1 MSSIDY
7 VNTLGAGAGFNTK
20 EIITALVDAERAGK
34 KSIIDAKIDDNEAQ
48 ISGLGTA
55 VSKVSDLRLAAI
67 KLNDETDFNDY
78 TVTNSQTTAFS
89 LVASTS
95 ASPGTHTVTVTSP
108 AKAQT
113 SNSLNASTSDP
124 VVGFTS
130 GSQVI
135 NGGNAFSMTITTG
148 TNTTSTVTVPVNTP
162 TPDGVVTAINDL
174 NTGVTA
180 QLVALDTSGTNFTLQ
195 LTGGTGIEQAFSISE
210 SVSELNF
217 TIPSGFNAADA
228 SLTVNGIQYTRA
240 SNTIDDIIPGT
251 TLSLAAATSGAATVT
266 VNRDTSA
273 TKANIESFVS
283 TFNDVHTE
291 LKSLISSA
299 DSGPLRGN
307 SIIRQITRDLQS
319 IVLNA
324 SSTPG
329 SSVTRLSEMGV
340 SLTRTGELEVNQTKL
355 DTALANN
362 FADIVTIFSANT
374 NNDSEI
380 GDADRGIAGDLSMA
394 IKGLTSS
401 TGYLTTQAVT
411 LSERASEYQRDLE
424 LLEEKLART
433 QERYTQQFLTMQR
446 LIDEMNTTKD
456 SLKSSFENL
465 PFNNRDD

>member
-1 MSSIDY
+1 M
-7 VNTLGAGAGFNTK
+7 
-20 EIITALVDAERAGK
+20 
-34 KSIIDAKIDDNEAQ
+34 
-48 ISGLGTA
+48 
-55 VSKVSDLRLAAI
+55 
-67 KLNDETDFNDY
+67 
-78 TVTNSQTTAFS
+78 
-89 LVASTS
+89 
-95 ASPGTHTVTVTSP
+95 
-108 AKAQT
+108 
-113 SNSLNASTSDP
+113 
-124 VVGFTS
+124 
-130 GSQVI
+130 
-135 NGGNAFSMTITTG
+135 
-148 TNTTSTVTVPVNTP
+148 
-162 TPDGVVTAINDL
+162 
-174 NTGVTA
+174 
-180 QLVALDTSGTNFTLQ
+180 
-195 LTGGTGIEQAFSISE
+195 AFSIRE
-210 SVSELNF
+210 PA
-217 TIPSGFNAADA
+217 TPS
-228 SLTVNGIQYTRA
+228 
-240 SNTIDDIIPGT
+240 T
-251 TLSLAAATSGAATVT
+251 TSYPATYHLAAATSGAATVT

-283 TFNDVHTE
+283 TFNEVHTE

-329 SSVTRLSEMGV
+329 SSVTRLSEMGI

-401 TGYLTTQAVT
+401 TGYLTTQAVALT
-411 LSERASEYQRDLE
+411 ERASEYQRDLE
-424 LLEEKLART
+424 LLEEKLAT